1 MSERVPAGAFI
12 RSFTPSLF
20 HSLIMKTPLQIGVTG
35 GIGSGKS
42 IVCRVFATLGA
53 PVYYADERAKWLT
66 EHDPIL
72 KADIMR
78 VLGSQAYDS
87 IGKYNRSWVASQ
99 VFAEPLLLDQLNAVI
114 HPRVIADTALWVNQH
129 ADKPYVVK
137 EAALMRAAGD
147 GNPLDKVV
155 LVQTPIALRISR
167 IQARDPHRSLL
178 EIQRIIDRQ
187 VSDDERLRM
196 ADYVLLNDES
206 QLLLPQIVALHQEFS
221 GR

>member
-1 MSERVPAGAFI
+1 
-12 RSFTPSLF
+12 
-20 HSLIMKTPLQIGVTG
+20 MKTPLQIGVTG

-42 IVCRVFATLGA
+42 LVCRVFETLGA

-78 VLGSQAYDS
+78 VLGSGAYDS
-87 IGKYNRSWVASQ
+87 LGRYNRAWVASQ
-99 VFAEPLLLDQLNAVI
+99 VFADPLLLDQLNAVI
-114 HPRVIADTALWVNQH
+114 HPRVVSDTARWVGLQ

-147 GNPLDKVV
+147 GNTLDKVV
-155 LVQTPIALRISR
+155 VVLAPVALRIER
-167 IQARDPHRSLL
+167 IRLRDPHRSLT
-178 EIQRIIDRQ
+178 EIQHIIDRQ
-187 VSDDERLRM
+187 VSDADRMQM
-196 ADYVLLNDES
+196 ADYVLHNDEA

-221 GR
+221 AQPMV